1 MLFRKEV
8 LIRQRK
14 CRAKKSTL
22 EELSLTS
29 NDFSSLKFLEEA
41 LSPFADAQRCLE
53 GDQYVTISLLVI
65 TVKRLHDA
73 IPSLL
78 HAALEPDLQDLIQSL
93 LNDFYDRWGHN
104 VYYSSTIHRICRD
117 RQQGIPVYAYWAA
130 LLDPRTKWMTVR
142 LLLEDEKR
150 LIWGDIRKEIVQLVE
165 ASHAEPLPVG
175 NDEVEVR
182 EVPPRKKRKGA
193 ASFLA
198 PSSEQ
203 AAFTDASDGGV
214 VSVEAEVTLE
224 LSYYEKEK
232 GCDLYDVDGNFL
244 CPLSWWKS
252 NCTRF
257 PSVWQLAQKILSI
270 PATSAPSERVF
281 SVASGIMNKK
291 RASIKSTNAELLMF
305 LRGNKSFIEWS

>member
-93 LNDFYDRWGHN
+93 LNDFYD
-104 VYYSSTIHRICRD
+104 
-117 RQQGIPVYAYWAA
+117 
-130 LLDPRTKWMTVR
+130 
-142 LLLEDEKR
+142 
-150 LIWGDIRKEIVQLVE
+150 
-165 ASHAEPLPVG
+165 
-175 NDEVEVR
+175 
-182 EVPPRKKRKGA
+182 
-193 ASFLA
+193 
-198 PSSEQ
+198 
-203 AAFTDASDGGV
+203 
-214 VSVEAEVTLE
+214 
-224 LSYYEKEK
+224 
-232 GCDLYDVDGNFL
+232 
-244 CPLSWWKS
+244 
-252 NCTRF
+252 
-257 PSVWQLAQKILSI
+257 
-270 PATSAPSERVF
+270 
-281 SVASGIMNKK
+281 
-291 RASIKSTNAELLMF
+291 
-305 LRGNKSFIEWS
+305 